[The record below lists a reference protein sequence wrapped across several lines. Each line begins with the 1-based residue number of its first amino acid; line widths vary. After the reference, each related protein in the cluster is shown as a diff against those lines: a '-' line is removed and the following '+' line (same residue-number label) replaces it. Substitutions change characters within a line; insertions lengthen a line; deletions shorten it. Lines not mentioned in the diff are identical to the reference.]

1 MLLVHPETVIKNIYL
16 PVGRITLVHIECVF
30 KSANI
35 FFCCFEKKSGDGL
48 PHKNAF
54 LCLII
59 NGVCYKEHGK
69 GHKYRKGF

>member
-16 PVGRITLVHIECVF
+16 PVGRIKYALNMHYF
-30 KSANI
+30 NSANI